1 MRVLLIADIHANSAA
16 LRALPEAD
24 AVVCAGDVVG
34 FGPDSGGVIE
44 ELQRRGAH
52 CVRGDEDDAVANGI
66 SHPAPPSLPLT
77 TAESRARTRTNLSD
91 AHLRW
96 LKNLPPEIELRF
108 DGVAVAVTH
117 AYPGDYGRYI
127 KPTADEIDRI
137 SRAFPKCDLI
147 VIGHTHRPGTWQSH
161 NLIVNPGSVG
171 LSHRA
176 GYASYAVLENG
187 KVTFSDVRYDAIE
200 TIAASVRFGLS
211 NEAHQEYVTELVNGS
226 DRPFARL
233 PHARIHDGSPHV

>member
-1 MRVLLIADIHANSAA
+1 MRVLLIADVHANLAA
-16 LRALPEAD
+16 LHALPDAD

-34 FGPDSGGVIE
+34 FGPDSAGVID

-52 CVRGDEDDAVANGI
+52 CVRGDEDDAIANGT
-66 SHPAPPSLPLT
+66 SHPAPPSLPLAT
-77 TAESRARTRTNLSD
+77 IESRALIAASLSD
-91 AHLRW
+91 AHMRW

-127 KPTADEIDRI
+127 RPTDDEIDRI

-147 VIGHTHRPGTWQSH
+147 VIGHTHRPGTWQSR

-176 GYASYAVLENG
+176 GYASYAMLENG
-187 KVTFSDVRYDAIE
+187 KVTFSDVRYDPIK
-200 TIAASVRFGLS
+200 TVAASVRFGLS
-211 NEAHQEYVTELVNGS
+211 NDAHQEYVTELVNGS
-226 DRPFARL
+226 HRPSARL
-233 PHARIHDGSPHV
+233 AHTRIHDGSPHA